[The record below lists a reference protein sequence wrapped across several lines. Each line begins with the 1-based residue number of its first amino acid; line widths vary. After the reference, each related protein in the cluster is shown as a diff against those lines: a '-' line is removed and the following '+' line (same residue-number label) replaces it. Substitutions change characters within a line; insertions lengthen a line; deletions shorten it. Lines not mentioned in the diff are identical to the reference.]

1 MMNACHFYIRKRK
14 IVVSSFSFIFF
25 LGLNAQETQKLNFS
39 LQHHLSSG
47 LLGTKVGVMLRQGS
61 EEGGSTGHP
70 SVASSNL
77 QSKTLAVFLIPAG
90 TF

>member
-1 MMNACHFYIRKRK
+1 MMNACHFYIRDRN
-14 IVVSSFSFIFF
+14 IFF

>member
-1 MMNACHFYIRKRK
+1 MPVIFTLGTE
-14 IVVSSFSFIFF
+14 IFF
-25 LGLNAQETQKLNFS
+25 SRLKCSGNTKKLNFS

-77 QSKTLAVFLIPAG
+77 QSKTLAVLIPAG